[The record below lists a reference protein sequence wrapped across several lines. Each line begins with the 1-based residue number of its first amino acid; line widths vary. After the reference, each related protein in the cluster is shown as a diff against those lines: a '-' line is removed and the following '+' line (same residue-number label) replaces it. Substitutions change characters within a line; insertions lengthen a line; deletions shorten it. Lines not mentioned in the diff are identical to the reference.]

1 MKQITRGQYYQLIGL
16 RAVADHHEA
25 QLKHIVRA
33 AYSITGEWDTIG
45 HTNDF
50 VYGSRELDELL
61 KLLEIEVVDVIPEA
75 ELTKP

>member
-33 AYSITGEWDTIG
+33 AYSITGERTRSG
-45 HTNDF
+45 TPTTSSTAAENSTSCSNC
-50 VYGSRELDELL
+50 SRSRWSTWSR
-61 KLLEIEVVDVIPEA
+61 KQS
-75 ELTKP
+75 